1 MTLSI
6 LICSLPERAT
16 QCARLVDFLN
26 RHNPG
31 GAEIL
36 TDPSPRNVPT
46 GQKRNSLIA
55 RSSGAYFSFI
65 DDDDEVFDYYIR
77 RMLSAMESSPDVVT
91 FNGWMTTDGGN
102 RKDFTIK
109 LGEKYEERNGRY
121 YRFPNHLCAFR
132 KEAIRGIQFP
142 NIWVQEDYQ
151 WAKAINDR
159 KLLKTEVHIEEPMY
173 HYKFL
178 SKKGNA
184 SNVKVTRLR

>member
-1 MTLSI
+1 MVALSI
-6 LICSLPERAT
+6 LICTLPERAA
-16 QCARLVDFLN
+16 QCAQLVSSLN

-31 GAEIL
+31 GVEVL
-36 TDPSPRNVPT
+36 TDASPRHVPT
-46 GQKRNSLIA
+46 GQKRNMLVA

-65 DDDDEVFDYYIR
+65 DDDDEVPDYYSQRIIQ
-77 RMLSAMESSPDVVT
+77 AIETGPDVVT
-91 FNGWMTTDGGN
+91 FNGWMTTDGVA

-132 KEAIRGIQFP
+132 REAVRGIQFP
-142 NIWVQEDYQ
+142 HIWEQEDYQ

-173 HYKFL
+173 HYRYS
-178 SKKGNA
+178 SKKHK
-184 SNVKVTRLR
+184 VKTTRLR